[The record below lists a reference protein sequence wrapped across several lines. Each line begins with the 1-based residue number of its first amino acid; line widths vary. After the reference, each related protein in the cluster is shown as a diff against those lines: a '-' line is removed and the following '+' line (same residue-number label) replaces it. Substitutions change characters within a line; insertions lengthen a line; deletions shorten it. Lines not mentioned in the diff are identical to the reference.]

1 MTSSSLAGI
10 SLDVRA
16 PRRRVSELLDDSAD
30 PDSRFANREP
40 QLDEPAELEPATPV
54 EVEPEPGN
62 PVLAEP
68 PMADAALART
78 RPPRR
83 RSEPA
88 PEPAPDPQP
97 TVVGEGRQHYGHP
110 IPLGLAADIEDMR
123 AAARVAG
130 RPSPPNHAI
139 VGRAFDLLPDDPD
152 EVAAL
157 LDKHDLLS
165 IRTAERTRKFTCAHA
180 QPEWPGRLA
189 VLRSQLLRRGMDI
202 PLARIYTLAV
212 TLAVREGG

>member
-1 MTSSSLAGI
+1 MTGSLQGI

-16 PRRRVSELLDDSAD
+16 PRRHRVSELLDSAD

-40 QLDEPAELEPATPV
+40 EPAELEPAPPVV
-54 EVEPEPGN
+54 EVAPQPETPAG
-62 PVLAEP
+62 PPTQAE
-68 PMADAALART
+68 AAPART

-83 RSEPA
+83 RNPPA
-88 PEPAPDPQP
+88 PEPEPEAES
-97 TVVGEGRQHYGHP
+97 VGEGRQHYGHP
-110 IPLGLAADIEDMR
+110 IPLALAADIEDMR

-130 RPSPPNHAI
+130 RAAPANHVI

-212 TLAVREGG
+212 TLAVREGS

>member
-1 MTSSSLAGI
+1 MTGSLQGI

-16 PRRRVSELLDDSAD
+16 PRRHRVSELLAD
-30 PDSRFANREP
+30 EP
-40 QLDEPAELEPATPV
+40 PALEPAELDPAELDPAAPV

-68 PMADAALART
+68 PMADAAPAR
-78 RPPRR
+78 RPTRR
-83 RSEPA
+83 RSTPEPEPEPAEAA
-88 PEPAPDPQP
+88 PEP
-97 TVVGEGRQHYGHP
+97 VGEGARQHYGHP

-130 RPSPPNHAI
+130 RQAPPNHVI
-139 VGRAFDLLPDDPD
+139 VGRAFELLPDDPG

-157 LDKHDLLS
+157 LDKHDLLAVH
-165 IRTAERTRKFTCAHA
+165 TAERTRKFTCAHA